1 MAAKTTVSKKDL
13 RKSLETKMEQAITGI
28 VDTAD
33 KKFHKLLKKA
43 AKVLADG
50 MHTRPAKTT
59 KVAKAAK
66 PAAAKKEKAAP
77 LKNGGKKS

>member
-1 MAAKTTVSKKDL
+1 MAAKKTISKKDL

-50 MHTRPAKTT
+50 MHSRPAKA
-59 KVAKAAK
+59 AKTAK
-66 PAAAKKEKAAP
+66 PAAAKKKKAAP

>member
-1 MAAKTTVSKKDL
+1 MAAKKISGTSKKDL
-13 RKSLETKMEQAITGI
+13 RKNLETKMEQAISGL

-50 MHTRPAKTT
+50 MHTRSKTKSVAPAK
-59 KVAKAAK
+59 K
-66 PAAAKKEKAAP
+66 KAAP